1 MSISFHT
8 SEDILNSTTAV
19 ALLEAGI
26 DQFGQFG
33 LKATTRNVAEKAS
46 ANIASIPYYF
56 RSKEGLYLA
65 CMHYIIDNI
74 WKEIGEIMIPL
85 ESELSAITQQGAK
98 AQYLKI
104 LDTFCGFFL
113 EDPRTHTWAQF
124 IMREHATPTD
134 AYTIFNQRYY
144 QYMRRVQLR
153 LLGKCLGK
161 SEHDTRLKIQS
172 HALFGQVLGF
182 LVAKESLLNRLNQ
195 RELTPQDIALIKE
208 VVRQQTEAILSTT

>member
-1 MSISFHT
+1 VNISYHT
-8 SEDILNSTTAV
+8 SNDILSSTTAV

-33 LKATTRNVAEKAS
+33 LKATTRNVAEKAR

-74 WKEIGEIMIPL
+74 WKEIGQVMVPAEL
-85 ESELSAITQQGAK
+85 ELSLISPDAAK

-104 LDTFCGFFL
+104 MDTFCGFFL
-113 EDPRTHTWAQF
+113 EDSRTHTWAQF
-124 IMREHATPTD
+124 IMREHATPTA
-134 AYTIFNQRYY
+134 AYKIFNERYY
-144 QYMRRVQLR
+144 QYMRRVQLK
-153 LLGKCLGK
+153 LLSKCLGK
-161 SEHDTRLKIQS
+161 SEHDTRIKIQS

-182 LVAKESLLNRLNQ
+182 LVAKESLLNSLNQ
-195 RELTPQDIALIKE
+195 RELTTEDIMLIKE
-208 VVRQQTEAILSTT
+208 VVREQTNAVLSAS